1 MFPKAILIM
10 ILQGPADGV
19 NLNTFQIP
27 MDLAKDLAICNIFT
41 EHSNYP
47 AFNSAIFVLM
57 SQKFFLSKS
66 LLCID
71 TVIAAAWYFY

>member
-1 MFPKAILIM
+1 MFPKAILM